1 MVQSKQ
7 KYSFQCDLCDAIVS
21 RKDILLRHMEIHSG
35 VKFNC
40 TECDAKYSRN
50 DKLVWHVRTKHRSL
64 EKKIK
69 VPERRHANKIKLS
82 TSKGNNTPLKEKLK
96 VIKVLK
102 RENPKAI
109 STDLTKYTSYRK
121 KKRNFD
127 KWNNGASILKGKASL
142 LKHKIPKQSTP
153 AVSGNETGSNTEQ
166 GLFSGPAEMNSNH
179 QDVGEFIIDA
189 LYVKGDQLNCK
200 ASNMECFETDS
211 VLEMKAHREK
221 YHMLLEQ
228 RFAFETWRHLLP
240 ERFLKNTNID
250 QNKSMERLHGDIDV
264 LEKIRNARKDV
275 TEISHGNVKKTIE
288 DPIRKDFSDYL
299 VKVRSRCFGQYQEKI
314 ALLITY
320 FN

>member
-1 MVQSKQ
+1 MEQSKQ

-50 DKLVWHVRTKHRSL
+50 DKLVWHLRTKHRSL

-69 VPERRHANKIKLS
+69 IPERRHAKKIKLS
-82 TSKGNNTPLKEKLK
+82 TSKGNNTTSKEKIK
-96 VIKVLK
+96 VNKVLK
-102 RENPKAI
+102 GENPKAI
-109 STDLTKYTSYRK
+109 LTDLTKYPSSRK

-127 KWNNGASILKGKASL
+127 KWNNGAILKGMASL
-142 LKHKIPKQSTP
+142 LKHKIPKQYTP
-153 AVSGNETGSNTEQ
+153 AVSSNKIESNSEQ
-166 GLFSGPAEMNSNH
+166 GLFSGAAEMNSNH
-179 QDVGEFIIDA
+179 QEVGEFVIDA
-189 LYVKGDQLNCK
+189 LYVKGDQLNCR
-200 ASNMECFETDS
+200 AGNIECFETDT

-275 TEISHGNVKKTIE
+275 TEVSHGNVKKTIE

-299 VKVRSRCFGQYQEKI
+299 VKVRSRCFGQ
-314 ALLITY
+314 
-320 FN
+320 